1 MIDCLNPACHQAN
14 PESATVCK
22 HCQTALR
29 LCDRYRP
36 TRLLGQGGFGRTFLA
51 VDEGQANHPACVI
64 KQVWPSQFPDPDKI
78 VELFHQEAQL
88 LKELGH
94 HSQIPQLLASFE
106 QDNKLYLIQD
116 YIAGQNLA
124 QERAEVERFSPSQVQ
139 QLLAEVLPVLSFI
152 HRHQLLHRDIKPAN
166 IIRRSTDQ
174 QLVLVDFGAAKRLTG
189 TAIAKTG
196 TSIGSAEYIAP
207 EQARGK
213 AQFASDLYSLGV
225 TCIHLLTGLS
235 PFDLMDGDGVWI
247 WESLCEQTMEPSLVT
262 VLNKMIAP
270 ALSQRYGSVEDAIAD
285 LHTPTKS
292 KQPSHNRLFLGAGL
306 LGSLLLGGFLY
317 LLFPQQS
324 FPPSGP
330 VGTNTPTHPSP
341 AATNPPI
348 PSPPPTPKPPSQK
361 IPIPA
366 PATSAELKAIENLI
380 FIANASGKYYQVHGQ
395 FLTNFSR
402 QPSLGQYTLQITKL
416 GKHGLQVSGTPTT
429 EKLRSFI
436 ILAWGGPSPT
446 SSNQPTPAKTQP
458 SSNPL
463 DDLGLFHLPG
473 LSQNGKAAPHIVVT
487 NYCESLQPSQKL
499 PPQADLPTPQPK
511 TYKDWPCPE
520 GYTFAFTALKVISKL
535 AATQSPSVLF
545 QVPTSTSD

>member
-22 HCQTALR
+22 QCQTALR

-36 TRLLGQGGFGRTFLA
+36 TKLLGQGGFGRTFLA

-64 KQVWPSQFPDPDKI
+64 KQVWPSQFPDPHQI

-94 HSQIPQLLASFE
+94 HPQIPRLLASFE
-106 QDNKLYLIQD
+106 QDDALYLIQD

-124 QERAEVERFSPSQVQ
+124 QERSEVERFSPSQVQ

-152 HRHQLLHRDIKPAN
+152 HQHQLLHRDIKPAN

-235 PFDLMDGDGVWI
+235 PFDLMDGDGKWF
-247 WESLCEQTMEPSLVT
+247 WESLCEQTIEPSLVT

-270 ALSQRYGSVEDAIAD
+270 ALSQRYGRVEDAIAD
-285 LHTPTKS
+285 LHTPPKP
-292 KQPSHNRLFLGAGL
+292 KQPNHNRLLLGAGL
-306 LGSLLLGGFLY
+306 LGSLVLGGFLY
-317 LLFPQQS
+317 QLVPQTS
-324 FPPSGP
+324 SPPSDS
-330 VGTNTPTHPSP
+330 VVINTPQPVP
-341 AATNPPI
+341 QDI
-348 PSPPPTPKPPSQK
+348 PQAPVPKPPSPA

-366 PATSAELKAIENLI
+366 PATSTELKAIENLI
-380 FIANASGKYYQVHGQ
+380 FIANASSQYYQAHGQ
-395 FLTNFSR
+395 FLTDLSR
-402 QPSLGQYTLQITKL
+402 QPSLEQYTLKITKL

-436 ILAWGGPSPT
+436 ILSWGGPSPT
-446 SSNQPTPAKTQP
+446 SQAQPTPSKTQP
-458 SSNPL
+458 SNNPL
-463 DDLGLFHLPG
+463 DDLGLFLLPN
-473 LSQNGKAAPHIVVT
+473 QNPTGKIGPYLVVT
-487 NYCESLQPSQKL
+487 NYCESLQPSQKPPPKANL
-499 PPQADLPTPQPK
+499 PRQQPK

-520 GYTFAFTALKVISKL
+520 GYIFAFTATEIIGKL

-545 QVPTSTSD
+545 QLPPSASD